1 MAKKIFEVE
10 ISNRGPRGYETAAL
24 LKMPATWGE
33 FNDALQK
40 ARIEDGRCCQNELTR
55 IEYPGIQREMIGDNV
70 DLYELNLLA
79 QRLSELSK
87 DDQMGMD
94 GLLQIEKIHSTGPI
108 SLPRLIN
115 LTFNA
120 DICLLAP
127 QVSNTQELGALLYE
141 GEMLSDEAMALLDTT
156 EPDSQFQNA
165 LLGVFGQKHQE
176 DFDGVFTSQGYVEP
190 GDEFKEVYRRG
201 EIAPYFDHSG
211 APVVLE
217 VSKGYFDD
225 PGYRVW
231 DDEALGRFVLENLER
246 PSPEAVPFLNAEQ
259 VGAAY
264 REQDKGIFCQG
275 HYIRKS
281 SLTIPMPET
290 SQLLQPAVGDYAI
303 RVRLASREN
312 MDGVWVGFPDTGDHM
327 DATHPD
333 ELLLGLDELH
343 AETLSECI
351 VLEVDC
357 CLPQLEDIPDQ
368 YASAG
373 ELVRH
378 AIDFGYAWAERG
390 QGEPHWLDKWQAVLE
405 LEDCHRLDQALD
417 YAQNLR
423 QYAFVPRGLDLAEY
437 GRELAVRDGV
447 IPKSGLLAECFDCR
461 AYAEAYM
468 NQHGLSATDHG
479 YVAWN
484 GGEIYYE
491 YSQPEQS
498 ASPSMS
504 M

>member
-1 MAKKIFEVE
+1 MLNHQDRLFNLLDGMEMTKSEHDWLELRFANMTEKERLLFT
-10 ISNRGPRGYETAAL
+10 GAL
-24 LKMPATWGE
+24 
-33 FNDALQK
+33 
-40 ARIEDGRCCQNELTR
+40 ELERPTQADR
-55 IEYPGIQREMIGDNV
+55 VMELANQLPCF
-70 DLYELNLLA
+70 DLY
-79 QRLSELSK
+79 
-87 DDQMGMD
+87 
-94 GLLQIEKIHSTGPI
+94 
-108 SLPRLIN
+108 
-115 LTFNA
+115 
-120 DICLLAP
+120 
-127 QVSNTQELGALLYE
+127 
-141 GEMLSDEAMALLDTT
+141 
-156 EPDSQFQNA
+156 
-165 LLGVFGQKHQE
+165 
-176 DFDGVFTSQGYVEP
+176 
-190 GDEFKEVYRRG
+190 
-201 EIAPYFDHSG
+201 
-211 APVVLE
+211 
-217 VSKGYFDD
+217 
-225 PGYRVW
+225 YRVW

-327 DATHPD
+327 DAAHPD

-405 LEDCHRLDQALD
+405 LRPPWYRLGGVWPGTGCPGRRHSQVRPA
-417 YAQNLR
+417 AGVLR
-423 QYAFVPRGLDLAEY
+423 LQSLRRGVYEPA
-437 GRELAVRDGV
+437 RAVRHRPRICRVEWRRD
-447 IPKSGLLAECFDCR
+447 LL
-461 AYAEAYM
+461 
-468 NQHGLSATDHG
+468 
-479 YVAWN
+479 
-484 GGEIYYE
+484 
-491 YSQPEQS
+491 
-498 ASPSMS
+498 
-504 M
+504 

>member
-217 VSKGYFDD
+217 VSKRYFDD
-225 PGYRVW
+225 PGY
-231 DDEALGRFVLENLER
+231 DNDKTAILNLPAIDAAIWR
-246 PSPEAVPFLNAEQ
+246 AVEAVD
-259 VGAAY
+259 AASEEECAF
-264 REQDKGIFCQG
+264 RCTDCLLPSLRDAINDAIDEEGGIGQINEFA
-275 HYIRKS
+275 
-281 SLTIPMPET
+281 
-290 SQLLQPAVGDYAI
+290 QLLAQKNQIWHANDLVKYKALLSVAGHPS
-303 RVRLASREN
+303 LQ
-312 MDGVWVGFPDTGDHM
+312 
-327 DATHPD
+327 DAMQLMH
-333 ELLLGLDELH
+333 GLDAYELRPEVAQTWEY
-343 AETLSECI
+343 AEAALREKYPDLPE
-351 VLEVDC
+351 VLFQT
-357 CLPQLEDIPDQ
+357 PQ
-368 YASAG
+368 AG
-373 ELVRH
+373 QV
-378 AIDFGYAWAERG
+378 
-390 QGEPHWLDKWQAVLE
+390 
-405 LEDCHRLDQALD
+405 
-417 YAQNLR
+417 
-423 QYAFVPRGLDLAEY
+423 
-437 GRELAVRDGV
+437 GRELLERDHAVITDY
-447 IPKSGLLAECFDCR
+447 GLLRRKD
-461 AYAEAYM
+461 
-468 NQHGLSATDHG
+468 
-479 YVAWN
+479 
-484 GGEIYYE
+484 GGQLPVF
-491 YSQPEQS
+491 QPEHQENEITGP
-498 ASPSMS
+498 AFAGM
-504 M
+504 

>member
-1 MAKKIFEVE
+1 MPKKIFEVE

-87 DDQMGMD
+87 DDQVGMD

-225 PGYRVW
+225 PGY
-231 DDEALGRFVLENLER
+231 DN
-246 PSPEAVPFLNAEQ
+246 
-259 VGAAY
+259 
-264 REQDKGIFCQG
+264 DKLSRSI
-275 HYIRKS
+275 
-281 SLTIPMPET
+281 SL
-290 SQLLQPAVGDYAI
+290 
-303 RVRLASREN
+303 
-312 MDGVWVGFPDTGDHM
+312 
-327 DATHPD
+327 
-333 ELLLGLDELH
+333 
-343 AETLSECI
+343 
-351 VLEVDC
+351 
-357 CLPQLEDIPDQ
+357 
-368 YASAG
+368 
-373 ELVRH
+373 
-378 AIDFGYAWAERG
+378 
-390 QGEPHWLDKWQAVLE
+390 
-405 LEDCHRLDQALD
+405 
-417 YAQNLR
+417 
-423 QYAFVPRGLDLAEY
+423 
-437 GRELAVRDGV
+437 
-447 IPKSGLLAECFDCR
+447 
-461 AYAEAYM
+461 
-468 NQHGLSATDHG
+468 
-479 YVAWN
+479 
-484 GGEIYYE
+484 
-491 YSQPEQS
+491 
-498 ASPSMS
+498 
-504 M
+504 